1 MGARRCNK
9 GKSCGSSCITR
20 KKICQ
25 IDLNENPSSSMKDLR
40 DELKSNKKQGLPKE
54 PPREPSQKIKFQG
67 SNLVVKGEVFTPG
80 KTLPGSTSPTLYVDK
95 EGKGRWVVKEGGAK
109 GQNAVEKASNDV
121 YGILGKALGTGAV
134 DSNMVDGKLVNR
146 FIEGGRTV
154 NTLSSEERNKLDV
167 FGHMRRSHI
176 ADALV
181 GNWDYMGALRGDNV
195 MVDPKGKVT
204 RIDAG
209 GTFNFRAQGA
219 NKKFGAVP
227 MEMWTLRSGQG
238 KSIWADA
245 KNSDYRHLW
254 TNQVNALRDNA
265 LQLRNAVN
273 SSGMA
278 PEVRRAFSQRMASF
292 IMAGNLISTTRFGG
306 QTIQQLADSGKISWS
321 QVDGALRKAF
331 DNASGQPTGKGWGKA
346 VRSEILSS
354 LQELAQ

>member
-1 MGARRCNK
+1 MGARKCNK
-9 GKSCGSSCITR
+9 GKSCGSSCISR
-20 KKICQ
+20 KKICR

-40 DELKSNKKQGLPKE
+40 DGLKSNKKQRTSEE
-54 PPREPSQKIKFQG
+54 PPKKIQFQG

-80 KTLPGSTSPTLYVDK
+80 KTLPGSTNPTLYMDK
-95 EGKGRWVVKEGGAK
+95 DGKGKWVVKEGGAK

-121 YGILGKALGTGAV
+121 YKILGKPLGTGAV

-154 NTLSSEERNKLDV
+154 NTLSPAEMKKLDV
-167 FGHMRRSHI
+167 NGHMRRSHI

-195 MVDPKGKVT
+195 MVDPRGKVT

-219 NKKFGAVP
+219 NKNYGAVP

-238 KSIWADA
+238 KGIWADA
-245 KNSDYRHLW
+245 KDSDYRHLW
-254 TNQVNALRDNA
+254 TNQVNALRGNA
-265 LQLRNAVN
+265 LQLRSAVN
-273 SSGMA
+273 ASGMD
-278 PEVRRAFSQRMASF
+278 PGVRRAFSQRMASLV
-292 IMAGNLISTTRFGG
+292 MAGNLLSTARFGG

-331 DNASGQPTGKGWGKA
+331 DNASGLPTGKGWGKSL
-346 VRSEILSS
+346 RSEILNS
-354 LQELAQ
+354 LQELSQ